1 MGYKYRCVADRV
13 VLTAKQKERRV
24 EAVKSWICGKI
35 DLDQVIF
42 SDECKFTLDDNDRS
56 MTWVKNTT
64 HRSEKDLSE
73 AALFWFVVAYLEAA
87 C

>member
-1 MGYKYRCVADRV
+1 MGYKYRVADLV

-42 SDECKFTLDDNDRS
+42 SDECKFMLNSNDRS
-56 MTWVKNTT
+56 MT
-64 HRSEKDLSE
+64 
-73 AALFWFVVAYLEAA
+73 
-87 C
+87 